1 MQTSNRILED
11 WYGRI
16 KCGETKLPRFPVS
29 SDGGLQV
36 FCRLL
41 PSPQPALF
49 VHLLT
54 FRQFLRWSCQLL
66 RLPNVYELLAH
77 MEG

>member
-1 MQTSNRILED
+1 
-11 WYGRI
+11 
-16 KCGETKLPRFPVS
+16 VS